1 MVRARVLS
9 QTAGGE
15 CSPWGTESTLRK
27 LADDWELVVAAKGQ
41 SDERDAQGVPR
52 RGDRDGRGLHD
63 ADGCDGTK
71 ESTAAA
77 DLDYKTSILAAQI
90 LVERPEDR
98 ICDDIAGVGNALLDE
113 LEVDGAQFIEAAC
126 NGSIG
131 ETADCVA
138 LS

>member
-1 MVRARVLS
+1 VVRARVLS

-15 CSPWGTESTLRK
+15 RSPWGTESTLRIF
-27 LADDWELVVAAKGQ
+27 ADHWELVVAAKGQ

-52 RGDRDGRGLHD
+52 RGDRGGRGLHD

-77 DLDYKTSILAAQI
+77 DLDDKTPILAAQI
-90 LVERPEDR
+90 LVEMPEDR
-98 ICDDIAGVGNALLDE
+98 TYDDIASAGNALLDE

-126 NGSIG
+126 HGSVG
-131 ETADCVA
+131 ETADCTA

>member
-1 MVRARVLS
+1 MAVHSAPVPTLAAIDMGVGEPVVEKLLVTGGRSQGPERRV
-9 QTAGGE
+9 
-15 CSPWGTESTLRK
+15 
-27 LADDWELVVAAKGQ
+27 
-41 SDERDAQGVPR
+41 RDAPGVSR
-52 RGDRDGRGLHD
+52 RGDRGGRGLHN
-63 ADGCDGTK
+63 ADGCNGTT

-98 ICDDIAGVGNALLDE
+98 ICDDIAAAGNALLDE

-126 NGSIG
+126 NGSVG
-131 ETADCVA
+131 ETADCAA